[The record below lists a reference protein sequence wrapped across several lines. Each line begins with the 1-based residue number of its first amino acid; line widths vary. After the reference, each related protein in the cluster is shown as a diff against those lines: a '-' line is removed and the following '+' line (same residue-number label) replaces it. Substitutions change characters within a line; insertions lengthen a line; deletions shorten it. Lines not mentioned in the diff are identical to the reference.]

1 MEGVELDVVII
12 GAGQAGVQ
20 VAQSLRQLGHD
31 GRIVLVGDEPHLP
44 YQRPPLSK
52 AYLKAGGDLSLRPEE
67 TFATLNIELLR
78 GERAH
83 AIDRTARS
91 VLCAGR
97 TLVYDRL
104 VLATGTRPR
113 QLQIPGSGLRGVI
126 TLRSIEDATR
136 LKEALARARNVTII
150 GGGFIG
156 LEVAATARAMGKSVT
171 VLEAAGR
178 VMARAVSAQIS
189 SWFEAMHR
197 SMGTDVRCGTGVEE
211 LQGQDDG
218 VEAVMLTDGTRIA
231 SDLVLVG
238 IGALPNVEIATTAGL
253 PCPNGI
259 ATDERGATQDPSI
272 FAVGDC
278 ALTPSPWADG
288 PVRLESV
295 QNAIDQAKTV
305 AAVLMGHD
313 ARKEAVPWFWS
324 DQGTAK
330 LQTTGLPTGADS
342 HLLRGDPA
350 EGRFTVFHL
359 RHGRLIAAD
368 SVNSPADHMAARRLV
383 AARTSFPPEQL
394 TDPAAPLKSLIS

>member
-1 MEGVELDVVII
+1 MDVVII

-31 GRIVLVGDEPHLP
+31 GRIMLVGDEPHLP

-52 AYLKAGGDLSLRPEE
+52 TYLKSGGDLSLRPEE
-67 TFATLNIELLR
+67 TFATLNIDLLR
-78 GERAH
+78 GARAQS
-83 AIDRTARS
+83 IDRAARTVS
-91 VLCAGR
+91 CADR
-97 TLVYDRL
+97 TLAYDRL

-113 QLQIPGSGLRGVI
+113 QLQIPGSELEGVLS
-126 TLRSIEDATR
+126 LRSIEDADR
-136 LKEALARARNVTII
+136 LKNTLERAQDVVII

-178 VMARAVSAQIS
+178 VMARAVSPQIS
-189 SWFEAMHR
+189 GWFEAMHR
-197 SMGTDVRCGTGVEE
+197 GMGTDVRCGTGVAG
-211 LQGQDDG
+211 LQGTRH
-218 VEAVMLTDGTRIA
+218 VEAALLADGTRIA
-231 SDLVLVG
+231 ADLILVG
-238 IGALPNVEIATTAGL
+238 IGALPNVEIAAAADL

-259 ATDERGATQDPSI
+259 ATDVRGATQDPSI

-278 ALTPSPWADG
+278 ALTPGPWADW

-305 AAVLMGHD
+305 AAVLLGQD
-313 ARKEAVPWFWS
+313 ARNEAVPWFWS

-342 HLLRGDPA
+342 HLLRGNPD

-359 RHGRLIAAD
+359 RAGRLIAAD

-383 AARTSFPPEQL
+383 AARTSFSPEQL
-394 TDPAAPLKSLIS
+394 GDVAVPLKSLIS